1 VTTGNLI
8 IISSPSGGGKGTLI
22 KEVRSMLPELG
33 YSCSHTTRPKRF
45 GEEEG
50 REYFFISEAEF
61 QRRIEAGDFLEY
73 ANVHGHLYGT
83 SLAESRKVFNSGR
96 DLIVEVDVQGALQ
109 MMEKDELAGSRI
121 SIFILPPSFEVL
133 RARLTS
139 RGTETEAGLR
149 TRLRN
154 SFDEVMQ
161 YPRFDYVIINQD
173 LTAATRQMA
182 AIIIAERQ
190 RTVRQMSAIQG
201 ILDSFDAS
209 RHLFEGD

>member
-1 VTTGNLI
+1 MI

-22 KEVRSMLPELG
+22 KEVREMLPDLG

-50 REYFFISEAEF
+50 REYFFITEDEF
-61 QRRIEAGDFLEY
+61 KRRIDAGDFLEY

-83 SLAESRKVFNSGR
+83 SLAESRKIANTGK

-109 MMEKDELAGSRI
+109 IMERVADSRV

-133 RARLTS
+133 RARLQA
-139 RGTETEAGLR
+139 RGTEDADALT
-149 TRLRN
+149 TRLKN
-154 SFDEVMQ
+154 SFNEVMQ
-161 YPRFDYVIINQD
+161 YSKFDYVIINED
-173 LTAATRQMA
+173 LTTAARQIA
-182 AIIIAERQ
+182 SIIIAQRQ
-190 RTVRQMSAIQG
+190 LTDRQKSAIQG

-209 RHLFEGD
+209 RHLFEGE

>member
-1 VTTGNLI
+1 MMTGNLI

-33 YSCSHTTRPKRF
+33 YSCSHTTRPQRV

-50 REYFFISEAEF
+50 REYFFISEEEF
-61 QRRIEAGDFLEY
+61 RRRIDAGDFLEY
-73 ANVHGHLYGT
+73 ANVHGRLYGT
-83 SLAESRKVFNSGR
+83 SLAESRKVFNAGR

-109 MMEKDELAGSRI
+109 IMAKDELAASRI

-139 RGTETEAGLR
+139 RGTESEEGLR
-149 TRLRN
+149 TRLKN
-154 SFDEVMQ
+154 SFNEVMQ
-161 YPRFDYVIINQD
+161 YPRFDYVIINED
-173 LTAATRQMA
+173 LATAARQMA
-182 AIIIAERQ
+182 GIIIAERQ
-190 RTVRQMSAIQG
+190 RPVRQMNAIQG